1 MANTAWRDVDWAHT
15 RLQPHVG
22 KVLRI
27 EVWPLSFVELRLRV
41 SATGEWDDA
50 SSAPALPVDAT
61 LRISPSLLPKLA
73 RAPDK
78 PGATLDLTGD
88 PGFVQALREVHDV
101 LPLALEQRLSS
112 LVGPIFAHGISTA
125 LQGLATWPAHAS
137 DRVGAGIGAYL
148 IEEQGTLVAR
158 SAFTGFAADVAA
170 LRARVD
176 RLTERG

>member
-1 MANTAWRDVDWAHT
+1 MHN

-22 KVLRI
+22 KILRI
-27 EVWPLSFVELRLRV
+27 EVWPLSFAEIRLRV
-41 SATGEWDDA
+41 GATGEWNDA
-50 SSAPALPVDAT
+50 STAASVLVDAT

-101 LPLALEQRLSS
+101 LPLAFEQRLSS
-112 LVGPIFAHGISTA
+112 LVGPLFAHGISTVLHA
-125 LQGLATWPAHAS
+125 LVAWPAHAGG
-137 DRVGAGIGAYL
+137 RVGAGIGTYL
-148 IEEQGTLVAR
+148 TEEQRTLVPR
-158 SAFTGFAADVAA
+158 SAFTGFAEDIAA